1 MRRTIQQK
9 ELRLR
14 AALQARQLVMN
25 EVLGALYKA
34 TKKLDK
40 VRGRLRRLERDYAVG
55 GKYHEEL
62 LLGSRTLADRSK
74 RSV

>member
-14 AALQARQLVMN
+14 AAIRARQLVVN
-25 EVLGALYKA
+25 GVLRDLYRA

-40 VRGRLRRLERDYAVG
+40 VRGRLNRLERDYAVG
-55 GKYHEEL
+55 GKYHAEL
-62 LLGSRTLADRSK
+62 MLGSRTLADVGKPRK
-74 RSV
+74 